1 MDIRKTYVIDAPA
14 DAVRAALTDPAVI
27 ERWGGGPR

>member
-14 DAVRAALTDPAVI
+14 DAVCAALTDPAVI